1 MKLLSRRRL
10 YALVDRLLSLVD
22 HYRADVL
29 LARCASVGRGV
40 RLRMP
45 VVIYHP
51 ERLAIGDH
59 VDIGEFV
66 ILRAG
71 AGLTIGS
78 RVLIAAQAAVTTVG
92 HPVAPPRNGR
102 NEGGPVRIHDD
113 VWIGAN
119 ALILPGV
126 TVGEGAIVAGG
137 AVVSKDVAPFTIVGG
152 VPAMPIGT
160 VPSPSPSE

>member
-1 MKLLSRRRL
+1 VKWLSRRPL
-10 YALVDRLLSLVD
+10 YGLIDRLLSRVD
-22 HYRADVL
+22 HYRADML
-29 LARCASVGRGV
+29 LARCTSVGHGV

-51 ERLAIGDH
+51 ERLTIGDR

-66 ILRAG
+66 ILRAR

-78 RVLIAAQAAVTTVG
+78 RVLIAAHVAITTVN
-92 HPVAPPRNGR
+92 HPIAPPRNGR
-102 NEGGPVRIHDD
+102 NEGAPVHIEDD

-126 TVGEGAIVAGG
+126 TIGRGAIVGGG
-137 AVVSKDVAPFTIVGG
+137 AVVSKDVEPFTIVAG
-152 VPAMPIGT
+152 VPAIPIGS
-160 VPSPSPSE
+160 VPTASH

>member
-1 MKLLSRRRL
+1 M
-10 YALVDRLLSLVD
+10 
-22 HYRADVL
+22 
-29 LARCASVGRGV
+29 
-40 RLRMP
+40 
-45 VVIYHP
+45 
-51 ERLAIGDH
+51 
-59 VDIGEFV
+59 
-66 ILRAG
+66 
-71 AGLTIGS
+71 
-78 RVLIAAQAAVTTVG
+78 
-92 HPVAPPRNGR
+92 
-102 NEGGPVRIHDD
+102 RIHDD